1 MVNDGAGEGGA
12 GANTNELTNRENGWW
27 EEEEEEK
34 KKEIKEGEETSF
46 QKQYILLKKVSF

>member
-1 MVNDGAGEGGA
+1 MDDEKKKKK
-12 GANTNELTNRENGWW
+12 
-27 EEEEEEK
+27 K